1 MTTAIT
7 AVRTV
12 QEQVV
17 DNLRRLI
24 LEGDFAPG
32 DKLQQEELA
41 ALLGVSAMPVREGLR
56 RLQAEG
62 LVEFIPRRGAFVATL
77 SADEFDELYH
87 IREELEALGF
97 RWAMERIGPEE
108 VERLAVAAAQSHRL
122 HCAAV
127 KIIIGRDGDCFV
139 EDTLFPFYFYRD
151 EHVTGINVTEQMLDF
166 LLARCAEKQGF

>member
-62 LVEFIPRRGAFVATL
+62 AVRDSIRHANGRWTLKSVSGIP
-77 SADEFDELYH
+77 E
-87 IREELEALGF
+87 
-97 RWAMERIGPEE
+97 
-108 VERLAVAAAQSHRL
+108 
-122 HCAAV
+122 
-127 KIIIGRDGDCFV
+127 
-139 EDTLFPFYFYRD
+139 
-151 EHVTGINVTEQMLDF
+151 N
-166 LLARCAEKQGF
+166 